1 MQRISGLIMVPGS
14 DLEYYKI
21 GYKHQQ
27 YFPLAKDFIFK
38 MMGEVGIG
46 GGYGNTGELPFFENY
61 FAGGTGSVRGFKNN
75 TLGPRDSNGM
85 PIGGSNKIIV
95 NAEMFFPV
103 PFMSDTKS
111 IRLGTFIDSGALNDS
126 FSLTGYRTS
135 AGLSGE
141 WLSPFGALAV
151 SAAYPINLGTY
162 TYQPI
167 IGPPITQP
175 DQTQYFQFNFGQN
188 F

>member
-1 MQRISGLIMVPGS
+1 
-14 DLEYYKI
+14 
-21 GYKHQQ
+21 
-27 YFPLAKDFIFK
+27 
-38 MMGEVGIG
+38 
-46 GGYGNTGELPFFENY
+46 
-61 FAGGTGSVRGFKNN
+61 
-75 TLGPRDSNGM
+75 
-85 PIGGSNKIIV
+85 
-95 NAEMFFPV
+95 MFFPV